1 MRLVADRGAQ
11 QAAEYLLRA
20 APALRRVEHVA
31 RDRHVD
37 AVVPREGDDG
47 RGAFHPFGDHVHV
60 RDDIADGPPPS
71 EYDPDVALA
80 PHGPGTVRHQLAP
93 NGEARDGDTAA
104 PTPAPTPRDTR
115 TTRPTTTHARQPA

>member
-1 MRLVADRGAQ
+1 MPVWIHPTATCHSADLSRMRLVADRGAQ

-47 RGAFHPFGDHVHV
+47 RGADRVEGEVAPGLQPDL
-60 RDDIADGPPPS
+60 RADEIGRASCRERVCQYVCISVVAVSLKKKKKS
-71 EYDPDVALA
+71 EK
-80 PHGPGTVRHQLAP
+80 QKK
-93 NGEARDGDTAA
+93 
-104 PTPAPTPRDTR
+104 
-115 TTRPTTTHARQPA
+115 